1 MHGGNLEKQSSI
13 NDHQMAISHG
23 VDTQGLR
30 ACSMISIMMSNS
42 LLGEDAAPK
51 EAPKPSSPVDSID
64 IFLSHSWSASGFWKL
79 VTLLAFFNSPSVS
92 AVIAWSYLGALI
104 YFSIVSTTTFN
115 IMGVVLVHVI
125 FLIGLCII
133 SHVMHRNTMV
143 FFDKCCINQL
153 DPVLKSDGISRLSD
167 YVRAS
172 KKLVVLWS
180 PDYLDRMWCVYELAV
195 FLHTHTEAD
204 ITVIN
209 LRYTKLS
216 TFVVLL
222 KCSFGGCLSL
232 FNMCVPHCGSEHTGL
247 LGLLICLLL
256 WYIDVI
262 CADEFENMRA
272 RLRTFSLSRAKP
284 SCPIG
289 TYIHLHTLITAMC
302 GSVEAFEE
310 KIRAVLSGETRTR
323 GIQQLLS
330 SLSV

>member
-1 MHGGNLEKQSSI
+1 M
-13 NDHQMAISHG
+13 
-23 VDTQGLR
+23 V
-30 ACSMISIMMSNS
+30 SIMMSNS
-42 LLGEDAAPK
+42 LLGEGAALK

-79 VTLLAFFNSPSVS
+79 VTLLAFFNSSSVS

-204 ITVIN
+204 ITVID
-209 LRYTKLS
+209 LTYTKFCTMSALSHLLIAGFLSLLS
-216 TFVVLL
+216 TCNSHYGSIYAGL
-222 KCSFGGCLSL
+222 GALS
-232 FNMCVPHCGSEHTGL
+232 
-247 LGLLICLLL
+247 GLLICLLV
-256 WYIDVI
+256 WYLIAQCANDLERTDVS
-262 CADEFENMRA
+262 
-272 RLRTFSLSRAKP
+272 LRTFSLTGAKC
-284 SCPIG
+284 SCPAH
-289 TYIHLHTLITAMC
+289 TYNLKNLIIEMY
-302 GSVEAFEE
+302 GSSEAFEE
-310 KIRAVLSGETRTR
+310 KMRTLLSG
-323 GIQQLLS
+323 GIGT
-330 SLSV
+330 